1 MGGSRDPNP
10 SSRHNLLVQLCV
22 VLQFVNVI
30 AIQAIGKNKRS
41 QDDVELLLLVDLAVN
56 KLEHKIDLNDVT
68 FDDDDDLPDLEHK
81 VESKTDQI
89 ASQSLTRKQELQ
101 SEIWTKFYQ

>member
-1 MGGSRDPNP
+1 MGGSRDPSP
-10 SSRHNLLVQLCV
+10 SSRHDLLVQLCV

-56 KLEHKIDLNDVT
+56 KLEHKIDINDVT
-68 FDDDDDLPDLEHK
+68 FDDDVDLPDLEH
-81 VESKTDQI
+81 
-89 ASQSLTRKQELQ
+89 
-101 SEIWTKFYQ
+101 

>member
-1 MGGSRDPNP
+1 M
-10 SSRHNLLVQLCV
+10 VQLSV

-41 QDDVELLLLVDLAVN
+41 QDDVELLLLLTVN
-56 KLEHKIDLNDVT
+56 KLENKMHLNDVT
-68 FDDDDDLPDLEHK
+68 FDDVDDLPDLEHE
-81 VESKTDQI
+81 VESKTNQI

-101 SEIWTKFYQ
+101 SEIWLKFYQEKQSFSTKHIHMCEF